1 MPETQLYGIRI
12 WVADY
17 LVAACDKTLPNG
29 IGGDLLKAVQDAANK
44 IQLEAGIPPDVGSD
58 SDD

>member
-17 LVAACDKTLPNG
+17 LVAACDKTLPKG
-29 IGGDLLKAVQDAANK
+29 IGGDLLKVIQDAANK
-44 IQLEAGIPPDVGSD
+44 IQQENGIEPDV
-58 SDD
+58 DD